1 MPLRRLPAGFPAT
14 AATAAAPTARF
25 PATATAAT
33 TGTSTPASAATEASA
48 TAARG
53 AIGFRTGFVHIERP
67 SVQGVTV
74 EGGNGLIRLAFV
86 FHLDECEAAGTSGLA
101 IRHDPGAVHLAVA
114 LEEAADALLGGV
126 EIQVAYEYVLHSS
139 LLSI

>member
-14 AATAAAPTARF
+14 APTARF
-25 PATATAAT
+25 PATAAA
-33 TGTSTPASAATEASA
+33 TGTSTTASAATEASA

-53 AIGFRTGFVHIERP
+53 AIGFRTGFVHIQCP

-74 EGGNGLIRLAFV
+74 EGGNGLIRLAFI
-86 FHLDECEAAGTSGLA
+86 FHLDERETAGTSGLT
-101 IRHDPGAVHLAVA
+101 ICHDSGTVNLAVA
-114 LEEAADALLGGV
+114 FEEAADALFGGV
-126 EIQVAYEYVLHSS
+126 KIQVAYEYVLHSS

>member
-25 PATATAAT
+25 PATAAA
-33 TGTSTPASAATEASA
+33 TGTSTTASAATEASATA

-53 AIGFRTGFVHIERP
+53 AIGFRTGFVHIQCP

-74 EGGNGLIRLAFV
+74 EGGNSLIRLAFI
-86 FHLDECEAAGTSGLA
+86 FHLDERETAGTSGLT
-101 IRHDPGAVHLAVA
+101 ICHDSGTVNLAVA
-114 LEEAADALLGGV
+114 FEEAADALFGGV
-126 EIQVAYEYVLHSS
+126 KIQVAYEYVLHSS